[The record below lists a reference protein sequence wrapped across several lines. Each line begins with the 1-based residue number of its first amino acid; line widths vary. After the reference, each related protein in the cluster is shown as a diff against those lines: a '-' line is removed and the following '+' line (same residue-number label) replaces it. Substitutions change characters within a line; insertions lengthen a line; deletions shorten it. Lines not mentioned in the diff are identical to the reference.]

1 MPTAAV
7 PTAAVPTA
15 ALADTLRTSAPTLS
29 GGARRNLHRQ
39 SAPPALAPAPLGVKA
54 PNKKNK
60 KKHLCFQSLPSMS
73 HPHVCHMSNM

>member
-1 MPTAAV
+1 VEAAVPTAAV

-54 PNKKNK
+54 PNKK
-60 KKHLCFQSLPSMS
+60 KHFLPIF
-73 HPHVCHMSNM
+73 PICHTPFSPYL